1 MKTKL
6 FLLVIISVVTLN
18 GIAQNKTTKMES
30 MFYTTTV
37 EGNYDTVFAKVEKAL
52 QEVGFGII
60 TQVDMHNKLKSK
72 LNVDIPIYQI
82 LGVCSPK
89 HAHMAM
95 QVEENIGV
103 FLPCKVI
110 LKEKEN
116 NTYEIVTTNTEMMMG
131 ILDNPELNEVAGEV
145 NIMLKKFIESL

>member
-1 MKTKL
+1 MKAKL
-6 FLLVIISVVTLN
+6 ILMAIISFVTLE
-18 GIAQNKTTKMES
+18 GIAQTKSTKMES
-30 MFYTTTV
+30 LFYTTTV
-37 EGNYDTVFAKVEKAL
+37 EGNYEEVFSKVESAL

-72 LNVDIPIYQI
+72 LDVDIPIYQI

-89 HAHMAM
+89 HAHMAL
-95 QVEENIGV
+95 QIEENIGV

-116 NTYEIVTTNTEMMMG
+116 NTYEIVTTNTEVMMG
-131 ILDNPELNEVAGEV
+131 ILGNPELNEVAGEV
-145 NIMLKKFIESL
+145 NVMLKNFIESL